1 MPRRPRVQTAGYL
14 YHVLNRGAGRQTLFV
29 TDADY
34 DAFER
39 VLEQTADRGLGVA
52 ILADGV
58 MPNHWHPVLRPEQD
72 DSLSEFMRLLT
83 VTHAQRW
90 HAHRH
95 SAGTGPVYQ
104 GRFKSFPI
112 QEDRHAAMVLRYV
125 ERNPL
130 RAGLL
135 GTGARAEDWR
145 WSSLW
150 RWHAGDDRQRSLLAP
165 WPWTAETKTRHG
177 RPRHWLTTVNAPQTA
192 DELEAIRAATRR
204 GRPLGDPDW
213 IDRTASALA
222 LAHTLRP
229 RGRPRQKNTEK

>member
-52 ILADGV
+52 ILAYGV
-58 MPNHWHPVLRPEQD
+58 MPNHCHPVLRPEQD

-112 QEDRHAAMVLRYV
+112 QEDRHAAMVLRYA

-130 RAGLL
+130 RANLVNVRL
-135 GTGARAEDWR
+135 GSEW
-145 WSSLW
+145 
-150 RWHAGDDRQRSLLAP
+150 
-165 WPWTAETKTRHG
+165 
-177 RPRHWLTTVNAPQTA
+177 
-192 DELEAIRAATRR
+192 R
-204 GRPLGDPDW
+204 GRGWLAKPPPGGQCGEHQHEECGDESCLP
-213 IDRTASALA
+213 RFHERSA
-222 LAHTLRP
+222 TTGSP
-229 RGRPRQKNTEK
+229 